1 MTREEAY
8 DQVAKIA
15 AEHALI
21 AQGFGGVLTIV
32 HPATQREHGI
42 EEKCLFMAGHID
54 SPTPREPDAAR
65 ARGHESPRPRQCKLR
80 KPAKATCLQ
89 AELNDSRIWS
99 KV

>member
-54 SPTPREPDAAR
+54 SPTPREPEAAPVQV
-65 ARGHESPRPRQCKLR
+65 A
-80 KPAKATCLQ
+80 Q
-89 AELNDSRIWS
+89 ASQGDLFTG
-99 KV
+99 